1 MDIAT
6 KDTDARRPGHLRAL
20 NRSSDTDFTDSRL
33 KPEPLRLGRR
43 DVSGAE
49 STHMSLDD
57 SLMSPDPGALAG
69 DEDSDLGKCER
80 NWEAES
86 LGSPVSN
93 GIHSPSHMGEQ
104 APPFSDYNPSES
116 PPEAIVHREQGDS
129 AQMGRKSCCE
139 DNRTNLTYGNVIH
152 CSGTILS
159 RSNALTGT
167 LPARTDMLK
176 TVLETSQPNMP
187 GESESWLLRST
198 ED

>member
-129 AQMGRKSCCE
+129 AQMG
-139 DNRTNLTYGNVIH
+139 
-152 CSGTILS
+152 TILS